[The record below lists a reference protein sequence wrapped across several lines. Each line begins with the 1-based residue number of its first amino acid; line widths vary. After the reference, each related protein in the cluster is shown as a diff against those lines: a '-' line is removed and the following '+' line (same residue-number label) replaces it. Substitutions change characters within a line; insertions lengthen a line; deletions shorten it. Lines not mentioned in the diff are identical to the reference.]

1 MHNLRE
7 VYTEGKNRLQKA
19 GVQSYEFDARQLLFF
34 VFSIDANQYL
44 LNQSMPF
51 GEEEEKKVNSYFEA
65 IQKRSEKIPLQYIT
79 GEQNF
84 CGLDFYVNE
93 NVLIPRLDTEIL
105 VEKILE
111 YEEPGQRVMDMCTG
125 SGCIAITLQKLGGFQ
140 VMAVD
145 ISEEALTLARKNAQ
159 RNQAQVTFFQSNMF
173 DQLSNTSKV
182 DVIVSN
188 PPYIESKVVDEL
200 DDEVKKY
207 EPRLALDGMEDG
219 LHFYR
224 ILAREGKRFL
234 NEGGRLY
241 VEIGFDQAEAVKEIF
256 GAQGFLDIQVYK
268 DLAGLDRVV
277 AMHR

>member
-7 VYTEGKNRLQKA
+7 VYTAGKNRLQKA

-93 NVLIPRLDTEIL
+93 NVLIPRLDTEVL

-173 DQLSNTSKV
+173 EQLSNTSKV
-182 DVIVSN
+182 DAIVSN

>member
-44 LNQSMPF
+44 LNQSMPLS
-51 GEEEEKKVNSYFEA
+51 EEEEKKVNSYFEA

-93 NVLIPRLDTEIL
+93 NVLIPRLDTEVL

-173 DQLSNTSKV
+173 EQLSNTSKV

-256 GAQGFLDIQVYK
+256 GAQGFWDIQVYK

>member
-7 VYTEGKNRLQKA
+7 IYTEGKNRLQKA

-34 VFSIDANQYL
+34 AFSIDANQYL
-44 LNQSMPF
+44 LNQSMPLSR
-51 GEEEEKKVNSYFEA
+51 EEEKKVNSYFEA

-93 NVLIPRLDTEIL
+93 NVLIPRLDTEVL

-145 ISEEALTLARKNAQ
+145 ISDEALTLARKNAQ

-173 DQLSNTSKV
+173 EQLSNTSKV

>member
-7 VYTEGKNRLQKA
+7 IYTEGKNRLQKA

-34 VFSIDANQYL
+34 AFSIDANQYL
-44 LNQSMPF
+44 LNQSMPL

-93 NVLIPRLDTEIL
+93 NVLIPRLDTEVL

-111 YEEPGQRVMDMCTG
+111 CEEPGQSVMDMCTG

-241 VEIGFDQAEAVKEIF
+241 AEIGFDQAEAVKEIF

>member
-34 VFSIDANQYL
+34 VFSIGANQYL
-44 LNQSMPF
+44 LNQSMPLS
-51 GEEEEKKVNSYFEA
+51 EEEEKKVNSYFEA

-93 NVLIPRLDTEIL
+93 NVLIPRLDTEVL

-173 DQLSNTSKV
+173 EQLSNTSKV

-188 PPYIESKVVDEL
+188 PPSIESKVVDEL

-241 VEIGFDQAEAVKEIF
+241 VEIGFDQAEAVKELF

>member
-7 VYTEGKNRLQKA
+7 IYTEGKNRLQKA

-34 VFSIDANQYL
+34 AFSIDANQYL
-44 LNQSMPF
+44 LNQSMPLSR
-51 GEEEEKKVNSYFEA
+51 EEEKKVNSYFEA

-93 NVLIPRLDTEIL
+93 NVLIPRLDTEVL

-111 YEEPGQRVMDMCTG
+111 CEEPGQRVMDMCTG

>member
-34 VFSIDANQYL
+34 AFSIDANQYL
-44 LNQSMPF
+44 LDQSMPLSR
-51 GEEEEKKVNSYFEA
+51 EEEKKVNSYFEA

-79 GEQNF
+79 GKQNF

-93 NVLIPRLDTEIL
+93 NVLIPRLDTEVL

-111 YEEPGQRVMDMCTG
+111 CEEPGQSVMDMCTG

-241 VEIGFDQAEAVKEIF
+241 AEIGFDQAEAVKEIF

>member
-93 NVLIPRLDTEIL
+93 NVLIPRLDTEVL

-111 YEEPGQRVMDMCTG
+111 YEEPGQRLMDMCTG

-145 ISEEALTLARKNAQ
+145 ISEKALTLARKNAQ

-173 DQLSNTSKV
+173 EQLSNTSKV

-277 AMHR
+277 AMHQ

>member
-1 MHNLRE
+1 
-7 VYTEGKNRLQKA
+7 
-19 GVQSYEFDARQLLFF
+19 
-34 VFSIDANQYL
+34 
-44 LNQSMPF
+44 MPF

-93 NVLIPRLDTEIL
+93 NVLIPRLDTEVL

-173 DQLSNTSKV
+173 EQLSNTSKV

>member
-44 LNQSMPF
+44 LNQSMPLSR
-51 GEEEEKKVNSYFEA
+51 EEEKKVNSYFEA

-93 NVLIPRLDTEIL
+93 NVLIPRLDTEVL

-111 YEEPGQRVMDMCTG
+111 CEEPGQSVMDMCTG

>member
-173 DQLSNTSKV
+173 EQLSNTSKV
-182 DVIVSN
+182 EVIVSN

>member
-1 MHNLRE
+1 MRNLRE

-173 DQLSNTSKV
+173 EQLSNTSKV

>member
-44 LNQSMPF
+44 LNQSMLLS
-51 GEEEEKKVNSYFEA
+51 EEEEKKVNSYFEA

-93 NVLIPRLDTEIL
+93 NVLIPRLDTEVL

-173 DQLSNTSKV
+173 EQLSNTSKV

-219 LHFYR
+219 LHFYH

-241 VEIGFDQAEAVKEIF
+241 VEIGFDQAEAVREIF

-277 AMHR
+277 AMHQ

>member
-44 LNQSMPF
+44 LNQSMPLS
-51 GEEEEKKVNSYFEA
+51 EEEEKKVNSYFEA

-93 NVLIPRLDTEIL
+93 NVLIPRLDTEVL

-173 DQLSNTSKV
+173 EQLSNTSKV

-241 VEIGFDQAEAVKEIF
+241 VEIGFDQAKAVKEIF

>member
-111 YEEPGQRVMDMCTG
+111 CEEPGQRVMDMCTG

-173 DQLSNTSKV
+173 EQLSNTSKV

>member
-1 MHNLRE
+1 MRNLRE

-93 NVLIPRLDTEIL
+93 NVLIPRLDTEVL

-241 VEIGFDQAEAVKEIF
+241 VEIGFDQAEAVKELF

>member
-93 NVLIPRLDTEIL
+93 NVLIPRLDTEVL

-111 YEEPGQRVMDMCTG
+111 YEEPGERVMDMCTG

-145 ISEEALTLARKNAQ
+145 ISDEALTLARKNAQ

-173 DQLSNTSKV
+173 EQLSNTSKV

-241 VEIGFDQAEAVKEIF
+241 VEIGFDQAEAVKELF

>member
-44 LNQSMPF
+44 LNQSMPLS
-51 GEEEEKKVNSYFEA
+51 EEEEKKVNSYFEA

-173 DQLSNTSKV
+173 EQLSNTSKV

>member
-44 LNQSMPF
+44 LNQSMPLSQ
-51 GEEEEKKVNSYFEA
+51 EEEKKVNSYFEA

-93 NVLIPRLDTEIL
+93 NVLIPRLDTEVL

-145 ISEEALTLARKNAQ
+145 ISEEVLTLARKNAQ

-173 DQLSNTSKV
+173 EQLSNTSKV

-224 ILAREGKRFL
+224 ILARECKRFL

>member
-44 LNQSMPF
+44 LNQSMPL

>member
-44 LNQSMPF
+44 LNQSMPLS
-51 GEEEEKKVNSYFEA
+51 EEEEKKVNSYFEA

-93 NVLIPRLDTEIL
+93 NVLIPRLDTEVL

-125 SGCIAITLQKLGGFQ
+125 SGCIAITLQKLGRFQ

-159 RNQAQVTFFQSNMF
+159 RNQSQVTFFQSNMF

-188 PPYIESKVVDEL
+188 PPYIESKVIDEL

-256 GAQGFLDIQVYK
+256 GAQGFLDIQVYR

>member
-44 LNQSMPF
+44 LNQSMPLS
-51 GEEEEKKVNSYFEA
+51 EEEEKKVNSYFEA

-93 NVLIPRLDTEIL
+93 NVLIPRLDTEVL

-173 DQLSNTSKV
+173 EQLSNTSKV

-241 VEIGFDQAEAVKEIF
+241 VEIGFDQAEAVKELF

>member
-7 VYTEGKNRLQKA
+7 IYTEGKNRLQKA

-34 VFSIDANQYL
+34 AFSIDANQYL
-44 LNQSMPF
+44 LNQSMPLSR
-51 GEEEEKKVNSYFEA
+51 EEEKKVNSYFEA

-93 NVLIPRLDTEIL
+93 NVLIPRLDTEVL

-111 YEEPGQRVMDMCTG
+111 CEEPGQSVMDMCTG

-241 VEIGFDQAEAVKEIF
+241 AEIGFDQAEAVKELF

>member
-173 DQLSNTSKV
+173 EQLSNTSKV

-241 VEIGFDQAEAVKEIF
+241 VEIGFDQAEAVKELF

>member
-44 LNQSMPF
+44 LNQSMPL

-93 NVLIPRLDTEIL
+93 NVLIPRLDTEVL

-241 VEIGFDQAEAVKEIF
+241 VEIGFDQAEAVKELF

>member
-44 LNQSMPF
+44 LNQSMPLSQ
-51 GEEEEKKVNSYFEA
+51 EEEKKVNSYFEA

-93 NVLIPRLDTEIL
+93 NVLIPRLDTEVL

-173 DQLSNTSKV
+173 EQLSNTSKV

-224 ILAREGKRFL
+224 ILARECKRFL

>member
-44 LNQSMPF
+44 LNQSMPLS
-51 GEEEEKKVNSYFEA
+51 EEEEKKVNSYFEA

-93 NVLIPRLDTEIL
+93 NVLIPRLDTEVL

-173 DQLSNTSKV
+173 EQLSNTSKV

>member
-93 NVLIPRLDTEIL
+93 NVLIPRLDTEVL
-105 VEKILE
+105 VEKILQ

-173 DQLSNTSKV
+173 EQLSNTSKV

>member
-44 LNQSMPF
+44 LNQSMPLS
-51 GEEEEKKVNSYFEA
+51 EEEEKKVNSYFEA

-93 NVLIPRLDTEIL
+93 NVLIPRLDTEVL

-125 SGCIAITLQKLGGFQ
+125 SGCIAITLQKLGRFQ

-159 RNQAQVTFFQSNMF
+159 RNQSQVTFFQSNMF

-188 PPYIESKVVDEL
+188 PPYIESKVIDEL

>member
-44 LNQSMPF
+44 LNQSMPLS
-51 GEEEEKKVNSYFEA
+51 EEEEKKVNSYFEA

-173 DQLSNTSKV
+173 EQLSNTSKV
-182 DVIVSN
+182 EVIVSN

>member
-93 NVLIPRLDTEIL
+93 NVLIPRLDTEVL

-173 DQLSNTSKV
+173 EQLSNTSKV

-277 AMHR
+277 AMHQ

>member
-44 LNQSMPF
+44 LNQSMPLSQ
-51 GEEEEKKVNSYFEA
+51 EEEKKVNSYFEA

-93 NVLIPRLDTEIL
+93 NVLIPRLDTEVL

-173 DQLSNTSKV
+173 EQLSNTSKV

-224 ILAREGKRFL
+224 ILARECKRFL

-277 AMHR
+277 AMHQ

>member
-44 LNQSMPF
+44 LNQSMPLS
-51 GEEEEKKVNSYFEA
+51 EEEEKKVNSYFEV

-93 NVLIPRLDTEIL
+93 NVLIPRLDTEVL

-173 DQLSNTSKV
+173 EQLSNTSKV

-256 GAQGFLDIQVYK
+256 GVQGFLDIQVYK

-277 AMHR
+277 AMHQ

>member
-44 LNQSMPF
+44 LNQSMPLS
-51 GEEEEKKVNSYFEA
+51 EEEEKKVNSYFEA

-93 NVLIPRLDTEIL
+93 NVLIPRLDTEVL

-145 ISEEALTLARKNAQ
+145 ISDEALTLARKNAQ

-173 DQLSNTSKV
+173 EQLSNTSKV

>member
-44 LNQSMPF
+44 LNQSMPL

-93 NVLIPRLDTEIL
+93 NVLIPRLDTEVL

-173 DQLSNTSKV
+173 EQLSNTSKV
-182 DVIVSN
+182 DVIVSK

>member
-93 NVLIPRLDTEIL
+93 NVLIPRLDTEVL

-173 DQLSNTSKV
+173 EQLSNTSKV

-207 EPRLALDGMEDG
+207 EPRIALDGMEDG

>member
-44 LNQSMPF
+44 LNQSMPLS
-51 GEEEEKKVNSYFEA
+51 EEEEKKVNSYFEA

-93 NVLIPRLDTEIL
+93 NVLIPRLDTEVL

-188 PPYIESKVVDEL
+188 PPYIESKVIDEL

>member
-7 VYTEGKNRLQKA
+7 IYTEGKNRLQKA

-34 VFSIDANQYL
+34 AFSIDANQYL
-44 LNQSMPF
+44 LNQSMPLSR
-51 GEEEEKKVNSYFEA
+51 EEEKKVNSYFEA

-93 NVLIPRLDTEIL
+93 NVLIPRLDTEVL

-111 YEEPGQRVMDMCTG
+111 CEEPGQSVMDMCTG

-241 VEIGFDQAEAVKEIF
+241 AEIGFDQAEAVKEIF

-277 AMHR
+277 AMHQ

>member
-44 LNQSMPF
+44 LNQSMPLSQ
-51 GEEEEKKVNSYFEA
+51 EEEKKVNSYFEA

-93 NVLIPRLDTEIL
+93 NVLIPRLDTEVL

-173 DQLSNTSKV
+173 EQLSNTSKV

>member
-44 LNQSMPF
+44 LNQSMPLS
-51 GEEEEKKVNSYFEA
+51 EEEEKKVNSYFEA

-93 NVLIPRLDTEIL
+93 NVLIPRLDTEVL

-241 VEIGFDQAEAVKEIF
+241 VEIGFDQAEAVKELF